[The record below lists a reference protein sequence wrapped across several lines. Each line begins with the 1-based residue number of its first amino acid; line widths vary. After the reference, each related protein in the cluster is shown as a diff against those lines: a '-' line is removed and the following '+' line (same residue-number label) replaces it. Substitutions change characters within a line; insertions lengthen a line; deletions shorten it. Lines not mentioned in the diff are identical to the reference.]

1 MSGSSLKSSGELC
14 KYSWSISS
22 HPFSARIYQNGGG
35 WEGGGYFGK
44 RSPDALLCCPAAFQS
59 PPTPIESH
67 SSGVRSEPI
76 NKVAVSV
83 CNTAD
88 QPRSSAYNP
97 THLKQILE
105 IGASVLPE
113 PSVL

>member
-1 MSGSSLKSSGELC
+1 MSLEGLGQGGTKAVSGSSLKSSGELC

-67 SSGVRSEPI
+67 SSGVRSEP
-76 NKVAVSV
+76 NKQGGSLGV
-83 CNTAD
+83 
-88 QPRSSAYNP
+88 
-97 THLKQILE
+97 
-105 IGASVLPE
+105 
-113 PSVL
+113 